1 MTVAAAGVLAVALVW
16 SFYPAL
22 YVAAARDSDALLA
35 CGWLLTFELGKL
47 VMAVGLA
54 CWHGDGGPVG
64 LAGWQRSP
72 WFWLSAWH
80 GTVNLWF
87 LIGAAYAGAGTT
99 VMVLECWP
107 LPSGLLLVWGR
118 QGWTGLRVSLT
129 QALGLAGL
137 LCVAGVFLVVDS
149 GSRALSAGS
158 GNWGW
163 LLGIAAALL
172 GLLSASARSGAV
184 LFAGNGTGGG
194 WPLGRADAW
203 HIAAYMCGVAVVLL
217 AALAFFG
224 LGGAPL
230 AWLLIAGRYGV
241 ATMAGHRFL
250 NRLLSVRQ
258 EPALHLPLYAL
269 PFAGVGWLWL
279 LGLER
284 PAQPAAFLL
293 GGTLILAG
301 NLVAWRRL
309 P

>member
-1 MTVAAAGVLAVALVW
+1 MTMAMTGVLAVALVW

-22 YVAAARDSDALLA
+22 YVAAVRDSDALLA
-35 CGWLLTFELGKL
+35 CGWLLAFELGKL

-54 CWHGDGGPVG
+54 CRPGSGGPVG
-64 LAGWQRSP
+64 LGGWQRSP
-72 WFWLSAWH
+72 WFWLSGWH
-80 GTVNLWF
+80 GTVTLWF
-87 LIGAAYAGAGTT
+87 AIGAAYAGAGTT

-107 LPSGLLLVWGR
+107 LPAGLLLVWGQ
-118 QGWTGLRVSLT
+118 QGWAGLRASLT
-129 QALGLAGL
+129 PVLGLAGL
-137 LCVAGVFLVVDS
+137 LCVAGMFLVVES
-149 GSRALSAGS
+149 GGHDLVAGAGS
-158 GNWGW
+158 WGW
-163 LLGIAAALL
+163 LVGIAAALL

-203 HIAAYMCGVAVVLL
+203 HIAAYICGAAVALL
-217 AALAFFG
+217 AGVSVFG
-224 LGGAPL
+224 LGGVAWG
-230 AWLLIAGRYGV
+230 WLLLAFCNGV

-284 PAQPAAFLL
+284 PEQPVIFLL
-293 GGTLILAG
+293 GGGLILAG
-301 NLVAWRRL
+301 NLLASQRL
-309 P
+309 R

>member
-1 MTVAAAGVLAVALVW
+1 MTAAAGVLAVALVW

-54 CWHGDGGPVG
+54 CRHGDGGPVG

-80 GTVNLWF
+80 GAVNLWF
-87 LIGAAYAGAGTT
+87 VIGAAYAGAGTT
-99 VMVLECWP
+99 VLILECWP
-107 LPSGLLLVWGR
+107 LPCGLLLVWGR
-118 QGWTGLRVSLT
+118 QGWVGLRASLT
-129 QALGLAGL
+129 PALGLAGL
-137 LCVAGVFLVVDS
+137 LCVAGMFLVVDS

-163 LLGIAAALL
+163 LLSIAAALL
-172 GLLSASARSGAV
+172 GLVSAAARSGAV
-184 LFAGNGTGGG
+184 LFAGGGTGGG
-194 WPLGRADAW
+194 WPLGRDEAW
-203 HIAAYMCGVAVVLL
+203 HIGAYLSGAAVALLSGVSV
-217 AALAFFG
+217 FG
-224 LGGAPL
+224 LGGVAWG
-230 AWLLIAGRYGV
+230 WLLLAFCNGV

-250 NRLLSVRQ
+250 NRLLLVRQ
-258 EPALHLPLYAL
+258 ESALHLPLYAL

-284 PAQPAAFLL
+284 PE
-293 GGTLILAG
+293 
-301 NLVAWRRL
+301 
-309 P
+309 